1 MLVNLSDRIF
11 IWIRK
16 SVYYH
21 RNGVT
26 YATKATSFKEI
37 KTMEDDAN
45 GNTLASNPAEDLN
58 HNLTSSLVDAKPELV
73 TEKIKEDQ
81 PIPKIIPSGYKS
93 IGSNLKAWYNKKYLG
108 GYRQKISLIE
118 YFNAETQ
125 TPTPQEARNQKVII
139 AH

>member
-1 MLVNLSDRIF
+1 
-11 IWIRK
+11 
-16 SVYYH
+16 
-21 RNGVT
+21 
-26 YATKATSFKEI
+26 
-37 KTMEDDAN
+37 MEDDAN
-45 GNTLASNPAEDLN
+45 GNTLASNPVENLN
-58 HNLTSSLVDAKPELV
+58 HYLTSSLVDAKPELV
-73 TEKIKEDQ
+73 TEKDQ
-81 PIPKIIPSGYKS
+81 QIPKIIPSGYKS